1 MIRAER
7 LGFRVLGYRIV
18 EAQLQEMIVEA
29 VEMWA
34 LT

>member
-1 MIRAER
+1 M
-7 LGFRVLGYRIV
+7 LGGRVLGYRIV
-18 EAQLQEMIVEA
+18 AAQLQEMIVEA